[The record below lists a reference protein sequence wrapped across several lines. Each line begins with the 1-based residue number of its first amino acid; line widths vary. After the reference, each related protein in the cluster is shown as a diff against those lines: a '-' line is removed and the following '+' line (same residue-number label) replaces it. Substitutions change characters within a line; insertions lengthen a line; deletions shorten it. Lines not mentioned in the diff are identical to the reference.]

1 MISQVDS
8 VSMQTSGPG
17 RATLVNLNSEIV
29 GCRLCSRLVRYRER
43 IARDKRTTFLDWNYW
58 GRPVPGFGDPRAWLL
73 IVGLAPAAH
82 GGNRTG
88 RVFTGD
94 RSGDFLFQCLY
105 NAGFS
110 NQPLSINR
118 GDGLRLSGAYIT
130 AAVKCAPPENRPL
143 PEEMMQCSRHL
154 TKEIRALSGVRAILC
169 LGQFALRAVTKL
181 IVPVNLADLRSIKFA
196 HGAEVNLGGPNPR
209 IFCSYHPSP
218 RNTQTGRLTEGMM
231 VSLLRKIRRAIEA

>member
-1 MISQVDS
+1 MDS
-8 VSMQTSGPG
+8 VSAQTAGPPKL
-17 RATLVNLNSEIV
+17 TLADLNSEIV
-29 GCRLCSRLVRYRER
+29 DCRRCARLVRYRER
-43 IARDKRTTFLDWNYW
+43 IARDVRTSFVDWDYW
-58 GRPVPGFGDPRAWLL
+58 GRPVPGFGDPKAWLL

-105 NAGFS
+105 KTGFA
-110 NQPLSINR
+110 NQPLSTNR

-154 TKEIRALSGVRAILC
+154 ATEIRVLYGVRAILC
-169 LGQFALRAVTKL
+169 LGKFALGAVTKV
-181 IVPVNLADLRSIKFA
+181 IVPVNHAEPRSIKFA
-196 HGAEVNLGGPNPR
+196 HGAEVNLGGRNPR

-231 VSLLRKIRRAIEA
+231 VSLLGMIRRVMEG

>member
-1 MISQVDS
+1 
-8 VSMQTSGPG
+8 
-17 RATLVNLNSEIV
+17 
-29 GCRLCSRLVRYRER
+29 
-43 IARDKRTTFLDWNYW
+43 
-58 GRPVPGFGDPRAWLL
+58 VPGFGDPKAWLL

-105 NAGFS
+105 KTGFA
-110 NQPLSINR
+110 NQPVSINR
-118 GDGLRLSGAYIT
+118 DDGLRLSGAYIT

-154 TKEIRALSGVRAILC
+154 TNEIRVLSGVSAILC
-169 LGQFALRAVTKL
+169 LGQFAFEAVTKVTVL
-181 IVPVNLADLRSIKFA
+181 VNHAETRSIKFA
-196 HGAEVNLGGPNPR
+196 HGAEVNLGGLNPR

-218 RNTQTGRLTEGMM
+218 RNTQTGRLTERMM
-231 VSLLRKIRRAIEA
+231 VSLLRKIRRKMGS